1 MITKTSLQ
9 SHQSVK
15 GASFLAKCHARAAKT
30 DLATGHLCLLAGCAG
45 LLGLCP
51 RWRQRAQ
58 VIEACLVG
66 KRISYLDARS
76 NRVTNHRARHRERD
90 HVGLAS
96 LGQDLD
102 DNPRFLGECARRFE
116 HHGSKD
122 FITEAANNIRVL
134 VKL

>member
-1 MITKTSLQ
+1 M
-9 SHQSVK
+9 
-15 GASFLAKCHARAAKT
+15 
-30 DLATGHLCLLAGCAG
+30 DLAAGHLCLLAGCAG

-76 NRVTNHRARHRERD
+76 NRVTNCRARHRERD
-90 HVGLAS
+90 HVGFAS
-96 LGQDLD
+96 LGQGLD
-102 DNPRFLGECARRFE
+102 DNPRFLGECARRF
-116 HHGSKD
+116 KD
-122 FITEAANNIRVL
+122 HRTKEFITEAANNIIIL